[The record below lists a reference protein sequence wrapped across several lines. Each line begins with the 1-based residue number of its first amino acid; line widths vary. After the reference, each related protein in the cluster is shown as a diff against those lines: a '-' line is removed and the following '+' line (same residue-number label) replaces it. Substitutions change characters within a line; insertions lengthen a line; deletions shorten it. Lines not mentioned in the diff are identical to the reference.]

1 MQCCDPRATVPPM
14 RRVYSF
20 LSPAF
25 TVRVVD
31 AAFASSARWM
41 SSAVI
46 ERNAFEVKGSTATNW
61 PSGNTRRCDASCA
74 WVQGSEVG

>member
-1 MQCCDPRATVPPM
+1 
-14 RRVYSF
+14 
-20 LSPAF
+20 
-25 TVRVVD
+25 
-31 AAFASSARWM
+31 M